1 MADTKERV
9 ILVVDD
15 NPDHRKALRIILES
29 GGYSVV
35 ECESGKGALTAIEKK
50 TFDLVVLDLSM
61 PDVDGFDVL
70 RVVRSKH
77 PELKVMV
84 VSGFLQG
91 SMNKAAKQLGAIVT
105 LDKDLAADSLL
116 PVVDGLLKNSK

>member
-1 MADTKERV
+1 MVDTKERV

-15 NPDHRKALRIILES
+15 NPDHCKGCRVLLES

-35 ECESGKGALTAIEKK
+35 ECKSGKEALAALEKRK
-50 TFDLVVLDLSM
+50 FDLMTLDLSM
-61 PDVDGFDVL
+61 PDVDGFEVL

-77 PELKVMV
+77 PELKVVV

-91 SMNKAAKQLGAIVT
+91 SMNRVAKRLGAVVT
-105 LDKDLAADSLL
+105 LDKDLAPDSLL
-116 PVVDGLLKNSK
+116 PVVDDLLKNPK